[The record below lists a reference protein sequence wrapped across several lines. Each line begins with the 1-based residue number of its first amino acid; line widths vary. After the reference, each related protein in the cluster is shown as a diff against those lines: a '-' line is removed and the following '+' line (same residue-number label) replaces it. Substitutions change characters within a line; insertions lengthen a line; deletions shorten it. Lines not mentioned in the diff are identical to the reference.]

1 MYTRLA
7 SVSLGKPCP
16 TKVSPDRASSS
27 SLKPLWDRI
36 IFGLEMPLP
45 RSTAQKLFS
54 RSRAMTGSSMTAP
67 DSSARAYCPASQA
80 RLTLSS
86 SVLTLAAESFLAR
99 ARYWAGQSIGSGSP
113 GDAQAL
119 IEAVAGWA
127 APPWYCGESRWT
139 KSKALADAARLISSL
154 LEPRKGPC
162 LSQVGRHS
170 ITGLPELGR
179 LELCWAEKS
188 KNPQASTS
196 TKDGARRTV
205 GRPLAWQCA
214 GQPTPHHLVWE
225 PWKIKPNNLDSIH
238 TTR

>member
-45 RSTAQKLFS
+45 RSTAQTLFS

-67 DSSARAYCPASQA
+67 DSSARAYCPASQT

-86 SVLTLAAESFLAR
+86 GVLTLAAESFLAR

-113 GDAQAL
+113 GDAEAL

-127 APPWYCGESRWT
+127 APPWYYGEGRWT
-139 KSKALADAARLISSL
+139 KPKALADGPETVMPRPWTWTARLISSL
-154 LEPRKGPC
+154 LWTSQGP
-162 LSQVGRHS
+162 LSQSSRLALDHWVAGAGKVGVVLSREIQKS
-170 ITGLPELGR
+170 TGKHKHQRWSPEKVQGQGPEGR
-179 LELCWAEKS
+179 
-188 KNPQASTS
+188 
-196 TKDGARRTV
+196 
-205 GRPLAWQCA
+205 
-214 GQPTPHHLVWE
+214 
-225 PWKIKPNNLDSIH
+225 
-238 TTR
+238 